1 MYYLRTRPA
10 ANPIQFTVDKK
21 RLAVSRALNETN
33 GYPIDQSKN
42 DINIKTPTTDDLAL
56 QMAGLVCSLDNKED
70 CMMCGA

>member
-33 GYPIDQSKN
+33 GNPIDQTKN
-42 DINIKTPTTDDLAL
+42 EINNKTPTTDDLAL